1 MFADIEGK
9 CCKGLTTFYDG
20 HTFFVG
26 NGIAM
31 QNRSD
36 WFGIDA
42 SNRFISLYIA
52 LLVVYLICLII
63 SGVAVKMTQPLYIA
77 PCLDIKNELCDMLY
91 PQNLP
96 SIVVSHVLSPAP
108 GEIVLDMCASPGGKT
123 THIAT
128 LMKNTVSY

>member
-1 MFADIEGK
+1 MRGAQVFAPGVMGAPKSLSKGDLVCVFADIEGK

-42 SNRFISLYIA
+42 SNRFISLH
-52 LLVVYLICLII
+52 C
-63 SGVAVKMTQPLYIA
+63 
-77 PCLDIKNELCDMLY
+77 
-91 PQNLP
+91 
-96 SIVVSHVLSPAP
+96 
-108 GEIVLDMCASPGGKT
+108 
-123 THIAT
+123 
-128 LMKNTVSY
+128 